1 MKKIKLV
8 MVGNGMAG
16 VRTLEELLKLNSDF
30 YDITV
35 FGAEPHP
42 NYNRILLSPVLAGEQ
57 TFEEIVLNDLNWYA
71 ENGIKLLLD
80 RKVVQIDRVR
90 RRVVAADGS
99 EAEYDRLLLAT
110 GSVPFILPIP
120 GNRLQGVIGYR
131 DIADTQAM
139 IDCARTHS
147 HAVVIGGG
155 LLGLEAANGLKQRG
169 MDVTVVHL
177 SDWLLERQLDRTAG
191 KLLQGALEARG
202 IRFRLN
208 TQTQELMDNGS
219 GRVCAVQFNDGDVI
233 PADLVVMAAGI
244 RPNTELAESAGIP
257 CNRGI
262 LVNDTLQTY
271 DPRIYAVGECAN
283 HRGIAY
289 GLVAP
294 LFEQAKVCANHL
306 AHLGYAR
313 YQGSVT
319 STKLKVTGIDLFSA
333 GDFIG
338 GEGSETITLSDPIG
352 GVYKKLVIKDD
363 VLVGACLYGDT
374 ADGGWY
380 FRQIRENHNVAQ
392 IRDHLMFGEN
402 ALGDVGHQGQNSAA
416 SMPDTAEVCGCN
428 GVCKGTIVKAIQEH
442 GLFSVDE
449 VKKHTKAASSC
460 GSCAGLVEQILIST
474 VGGAADVK
482 PKSEKA
488 ICGCSDLNHGQI
500 RKAIREHRLTS
511 LDAAMRFMDWKT
523 PNGCATCR
531 PALNYYLISTW
542 PGEAKDDPQS
552 RLINERAHANIQK
565 DGTYS
570 VVPRMWGGVTN
581 AAELRRIA
589 DVADKYQVPMVKVT
603 GGQRI
608 DLLGGEEGRPAGHL
622 ERPRHALR
630 TCLRQIHPHRED
642 LRRQRVLPL
651 RHAKLD
657 AVGHRSGTRP
667 VQHVVA
673 AQGQAGGLRLPAQLR
688 RGRDQG
694 RRHHRR
700 GLRLGDVHRRQRR
713 DQDRGRGVLR
723 QAQDRRRGARIQ
735 RRLPPALPRG
745 SLLPGAH
752 GALPAAGRHGA
763 HPQGGG
769 RGRGKPQGAQRP
781 PAIRPVLRAGPMEAA
796 HRTAAIEEGV
806 RTDSAQATGK
816 RLNPLPGPSHGGPP
830 PTGVNR

>member
-139 IDCARTHS
+139 IDCARPHS

-474 VGGAADVK
+474 VGGAPPLN

-488 ICGCSDLNHGQI
+488 KCRSSDH
-500 RKAIREHRLTS
+500 
-511 LDAAMRFMDWKT
+511 
-523 PNGCATCR
+523 
-531 PALNYYLISTW
+531 
-542 PGEAKDDPQS
+542 
-552 RLINERAHANIQK
+552 
-565 DGTYS
+565 
-570 VVPRMWGGVTN
+570 
-581 AAELRRIA
+581 
-589 DVADKYQVPMVKVT
+589 
-603 GGQRI
+603 
-608 DLLGGEEGRPAGHL
+608 
-622 ERPRHALR
+622 
-630 TCLRQIHPHRED
+630 
-642 LRRQRVLPL
+642 
-651 RHAKLD
+651 
-657 AVGHRSGTRP
+657 
-667 VQHVVA
+667 
-673 AQGQAGGLRLPAQLR
+673 
-688 RGRDQG
+688 
-694 RRHHRR
+694 
-700 GLRLGDVHRRQRR
+700 
-713 DQDRGRGVLR
+713 
-723 QAQDRRRGARIQ
+723 
-735 RRLPPALPRG
+735 
-745 SLLPGAH
+745 
-752 GALPAAGRHGA
+752 
-763 HPQGGG
+763 
-769 RGRGKPQGAQRP
+769 
-781 PAIRPVLRAGPMEAA
+781 
-796 HRTAAIEEGV
+796 
-806 RTDSAQATGK
+806 
-816 RLNPLPGPSHGGPP
+816 NP
-830 PTGVNR
+830 

>member
-1 MKKIKLV
+1 V
-8 MVGNGMAG
+8 MIGNGMAG
-16 VRTLEELLKLNSDF
+16 VRTLEELLKLAPDL

-71 ENGIKLLLD
+71 ENDIKLLLG
-80 RKVVQIDRVR
+80 RKVVKIDRKKRLVI
-90 RRVVAADGS
+90 ADDGS
-99 EAEYDRLLLAT
+99 EAEYDRLLIAT
-110 GSVPFILPIP
+110 GSNPFILPIP
-120 GNRLQGVIGYR
+120 GKDLAGVIGYR
-131 DIADTQAM
+131 DIADTQMMMDTAK
-139 IDCARTHS
+139 THK

-155 LLGLEAANGLKQRG
+155 LLGLEAANGLKLRG
-169 MDVTVVHL
+169 MDVTVVHIG
-177 SDWLLERQLDRTAG
+177 DWLLERQLDRTAG
-191 KLLQGALEARG
+191 ELLQKSLEDRG
-202 IRFRLN
+202 LKFLLPKH
-208 TQTQELMDNGS
+208 TAELLDNGE
-219 GRVCAVQFNDGDVI
+219 GRVCAVKFKDGEVI

-244 RPNTELAESAGIP
+244 RPNSELAESAGIA

-262 LVNDTLQTY
+262 LVNDTMQTY
-271 DPRIYAVGECAN
+271 DPRVYAIGECAS

-306 AHLGYAR
+306 AQLGYSR

-333 GDFIG
+333 GEFMG
-338 GEGSETITLSDPIG
+338 AEGTETITLSDPIG

-380 FRQIRENHNVAQ
+380 FRQIRENHNVSE
-392 IRDHLMFGEN
+392 IRDHLMFGEG
-402 ALGDVGHQGQNSAA
+402 AIGDVGHQGAGKTAN
-416 SMPDTAEVCGCN
+416 MPDSMEICGCN
-428 GVCKGTIVKAIQEH
+428 GVCKGTIVKAIQEN

-500 RKAIREHRLTS
+500 RKAIREQHLTS
-511 LDAAMRFMDWKT
+511 MAQTMAFLNWST

-581 AAELRRIA
+581 PSELRRIA
-589 DVADKYQVPMVKVT
+589 DVADKYNVPMVKVT

-608 DLLGGEEGRPAGHL
+608 DLLGIKKDDLPAVWKDLDMPSGHAYGKSIRTVKTCVGSEFCRFGTQNSTQLGIDLEHDLFNMWSPHKVKLAVSGCPRNCAEAGIKDVGIIGVDSGFEMYIGGNGGIKTEVAEFFVKVKTAEEVREYNAAFLQLYREEAFYL
-622 ERPRHALR
+622 ERTVHYM
-630 TCLRQIHPHRED
+630 
-642 LRRQRVLPL
+642 QRVGME
-651 RHAKLD
+651 HIKK
-657 AVGHRSGTRP
+657 AVLEDEVNRKALAARLHYALSFEQDPWKERIETP
-667 VQHVVA
+667 QLKKEFDTIKVVQ
-673 AQGQAGGLRLPAQLR
+673 
-688 RGRDQG
+688 
-694 RRHHRR
+694 
-700 GLRLGDVHRRQRR
+700 
-713 DQDRGRGVLR
+713 
-723 QAQDRRRGARIQ
+723 
-735 RRLPPALPRG
+735 
-745 SLLPGAH
+745 
-752 GALPAAGRHGA
+752 
-763 HPQGGG
+763 
-769 RGRGKPQGAQRP
+769 
-781 PAIRPVLRAGPMEAA
+781 
-796 HRTAAIEEGV
+796 IEE
-806 RTDSAQATGK
+806 AT
-816 RLNPLPGPSHGGPP
+816 
-830 PTGVNR
+830 V

>member
-110 GSVPFILPIP
+110 GSLPFILPIP

-294 LFEQAKVCANHL
+294 LFEQAEVCANHL

-474 VGGAADVK
+474 V
-482 PKSEKA
+482 
-488 ICGCSDLNHGQI
+488 
-500 RKAIREHRLTS
+500 
-511 LDAAMRFMDWKT
+511 
-523 PNGCATCR
+523 
-531 PALNYYLISTW
+531 TW

-608 DLLGGEEGRPAGHL
+608 DLLGVKKDDLPAIWKDLDMPSGHAYGKSIRTVKTCVGSEFCRFGTQNSTQLGIDLEHDLFNMWSPHKVKLAVSGCPRNCAEAGIKDVGIIGVDSGWEMYIGGNGGIKTEVAEFFVKLKTAEEVREYNGAFLQLYREEAFYL
-622 ERPRHALR
+622 ERTVHYL
-630 TCLRQIHPHRED
+630 
-642 LRRQRVLPL
+642 QRVGMEHIRKAVVEDAENRKALNDRLQFALSFEQDPWKQRIEQPQLKKEFERIPL
-651 RHAKLD
+651 K
-657 AVGHRSGTRP
+657 
-667 VQHVVA
+667 
-673 AQGQAGGLRLPAQLR
+673 QLEN
-688 RGRDQG
+688 
-694 RRHHRR
+694 
-700 GLRLGDVHRRQRR
+700 V
-713 DQDRGRGVLR
+713 
-723 QAQDRRRGARIQ
+723 
-735 RRLPPALPRG
+735 
-745 SLLPGAH
+745 
-752 GALPAAGRHGA
+752 
-763 HPQGGG
+763 
-769 RGRGKPQGAQRP
+769 
-781 PAIRPVLRAGPMEAA
+781 
-796 HRTAAIEEGV
+796 
-806 RTDSAQATGK
+806 
-816 RLNPLPGPSHGGPP
+816 
-830 PTGVNR
+830 

>member
-1 MKKIKLV
+1 MKKLKLV
-8 MVGNGMAG
+8 MIGNGMAG
-16 VRTLEELLKLNSDF
+16 VRTLEELLKLAPDL

-57 TFEEIVLNDLNWYA
+57 TFDEIVLNDLNWYA
-71 ENGIKLLLD
+71 ENDIKLLLG
-80 RKVVQIDRVR
+80 RKVVEIDRKN
-90 RRVVAADGS
+90 RRVIADDGS
-99 EAEYDRLLLAT
+99 EAEYDRLLIAT
-110 GSVPFILPIP
+110 GSLPFILPIP
-120 GNRLQGVIGYR
+120 GKDLAGVIGYR
-131 DIADTQAM
+131 DIADTQMMMDTAK
-139 IDCARTHS
+139 THK

-155 LLGLEAANGLKQRG
+155 LLGLEAANGLKLRG
-169 MDVTVVHL
+169 MDVTVVHIG
-177 SDWLLERQLDRTAG
+177 DWLLERQLDRTAG
-191 KLLQGALEARG
+191 ELLQKSLEDRG
-202 IRFRLN
+202 LKFLLPKH
-208 TQTQELMDNGS
+208 TAELLDNGD
-219 GRVCAVQFNDGDVI
+219 GRVCAVKFKDGDVI

-244 RPNTELAESAGIP
+244 RPNSELAEKAGIA

-271 DPRIYAVGECAN
+271 DPRVYAIGECAS

-306 AHLGYAR
+306 AQLGYSR

-333 GDFIG
+333 GEFMG
-338 GEGSETITLSDPIG
+338 AEGTETITLSDPIG
-352 GVYKKLVIKDD
+352 GVYKKLVIRDD

-380 FRQIRENHNVAQ
+380 FRQIRENYNVSE

-402 ALGDVGHQGQNSAA
+402 AIGDVGHQGADKTAN
-416 SMPDTAEVCGCN
+416 MPDSMEVCGCN
-428 GVCKGTIVKAIQEH
+428 GVCKGTIVKAIQEN
-442 GLFSVDE
+442 GLFSIDD

-460 GSCAGLVEQILIST
+460 GSCTGLVEQILIST

-500 RKAIREHRLTS
+500 RKAIREEHLTS
-511 LDAAMRFMDWKT
+511 LAQTMAFLNWTT

-581 AAELRRIA
+581 PSELRRIA
-589 DVADKYQVPMVKVT
+589 DVADKYNVPMVKVT

-608 DLLGGEEGRPAGHL
+608 DLLGIRKEDLPAVWKELDMPSGHAYGKSIRTVKTCVGSEFCRFGTQNSTQLGIDLEHDLFNMWSPHKVKLAVSGCPRNCSEAGIKDVGIIGVDSGFEMYIGGNGGIKTEVAEFFVKVKTAEEVREYNGAFLQLYREEAFYL
-622 ERPRHALR
+622 ERTVHYL
-630 TCLRQIHPHRED
+630 
-642 LRRQRVLPL
+642 QRVGMAHIKKAVLE
-651 RHAKLD
+651 D
-657 AVGHRSGTRP
+657 AENRKALNARLQFSLSFEQDPWKERIETPQLKKEFDRINL
-667 VQHVVA
+667 VQ
-673 AQGQAGGLRLPAQLR
+673 LE
-688 RGRDQG
+688 
-694 RRHHRR
+694 
-700 GLRLGDVHRRQRR
+700 
-713 DQDRGRGVLR
+713 
-723 QAQDRRRGARIQ
+723 
-735 RRLPPALPRG
+735 
-745 SLLPGAH
+745 
-752 GALPAAGRHGA
+752 
-763 HPQGGG
+763 
-769 RGRGKPQGAQRP
+769 
-781 PAIRPVLRAGPMEAA
+781 EA
-796 HRTAAIEEGV
+796 TV
-806 RTDSAQATGK
+806 
-816 RLNPLPGPSHGGPP
+816 
-830 PTGVNR
+830 

>member
-71 ENGIKLLLD
+71 ENGIKLVLD
-80 RKVVQIDRVR
+80 RKVVQIDRLR

-608 DLLGGEEGRPAGHL
+608 DLLG
-622 ERPRHALR
+622 
-630 TCLRQIHPHRED
+630 
-642 LRRQRVLPL
+642 
-651 RHAKLD
+651 
-657 AVGHRSGTRP
+657 
-667 VQHVVA
+667 
-673 AQGQAGGLRLPAQLR
+673 
-688 RGRDQG
+688 
-694 RRHHRR
+694 
-700 GLRLGDVHRRQRR
+700 
-713 DQDRGRGVLR
+713 
-723 QAQDRRRGARIQ
+723 
-735 RRLPPALPRG
+735 
-745 SLLPGAH
+745 
-752 GALPAAGRHGA
+752 
-763 HPQGGG
+763 
-769 RGRGKPQGAQRP
+769 
-781 PAIRPVLRAGPMEAA
+781 
-796 HRTAAIEEGV
+796 
-806 RTDSAQATGK
+806 
-816 RLNPLPGPSHGGPP
+816 
-830 PTGVNR
+830 